1 MSMPTPVHVVRG
13 WHFDFYQQWTQ
24 FFGSCNWYDFEVI
37 RLSFELSP
45 YKNSREFSI
54 FLLGLGFT
62 VTFCDEEP
70 EFAAEAARAMA
81 ELRDWNGERVTHPES
96 GERGEGR

>member
-1 MSMPTPVHVVRG
+1 MTMPTPVHVVRG

-24 FFGSCNWYDFEVI
+24 FFGSCNWYDFEIV

-54 FLLGLGFT
+54 FLLGFGVT
-62 VTFCDEEP
+62 ATFCEEEP
-70 EFAAEAARAMA
+70 DFVAEIEEIRAALREQKIEAAER
-81 ELRDWNGERVTHPES
+81 H
-96 GERGEGR
+96 GEGG

>member
-1 MSMPTPVHVVRG
+1 MTMPTPVHVVRG

-24 FFGSCNWYDFEVI
+24 FFGSCNWYDFEIV

-54 FLLGLGFT
+54 FLFGFGVT
-62 VTFCDEEP
+62 VTYCDEAP
-70 EFAAEAARAMA
+70 EFVADVERIRA
-81 ELRDWNGERVTHPES
+81 ELREWDEQLAARPEGE
-96 GERGEGR
+96 GRGEG